1 MMEID
6 DERIAYAIAKTEV
19 LRFPK
24 QTLAT
29 FGITNIYYYLVTEPS
44 YQELVGEVRETVVR
58 EGRVI
63 AERPRVVTPF
73 YLLNLE
79 GFSES
84 AGSYLETIRQQYGPH
99 APGLFYT
106 YKNERRELT
115 IVSDDLAAVV
125 NRLNAKIDKEGDPL
139 SALIKG
145 VDELWDVSLLK
156 FIYDFTEGSVRSNV
170 QDLGARGL
178 LDIDSSGVPREARY
192 RVEELFNQVK
202 RGEMEPSELKR
213 ELDRWNLFREY
224 EDRFLNLF
232 RRWR

>member
-1 MMEID
+1 MEID
-6 DERIAYAIAKTEV
+6 EERIASAIAKTEV

-44 YQELVGEVRETVVR
+44 YRELVGEVQETVVR

-63 AERPRVVTPF
+63 VERPRVVTPL

-84 AGSYLETIRQQYGPH
+84 ASRYLETIRQQYGPH
-99 APGLFYT
+99 APGLLYT
-106 YKNERRELT
+106 YRNERGELT
-115 IVSDDLAAVV
+115 IVSDDLATVV
-125 NRLNAKIDKEGDPL
+125 NRLNAKIDKEGDSL
-139 SALIKG
+139 SAIVKG

-156 FIYDFTEGSVRSNV
+156 FIYDFTEGSLRNNV
-170 QDLGARGL
+170 WDLGARGL

-192 RVEELFNQVK
+192 RVEELFDQVE

-213 ELDRWNLFREY
+213 ELDRWNLFQRY

-232 RRWR
+232 RR

>member
-1 MMEID
+1 MEID
-6 DERIAYAIAKTEV
+6 EERIAYAIAKTEI

-44 YQELVGEVRETVVR
+44 YSELVGEVKETVVR

-84 AGSYLETIRQQYGPH
+84 AGSYLERIRQEYGPH

-106 YKNERRELT
+106 YKNERGQLT

-125 NRLNAKIDKEGDPL
+125 DRLNAKIEKEGDPL
-139 SALIKG
+139 SAIIKG

-156 FIYDFTEGSVRSNV
+156 FVYDITEGSVRSNV
-170 QDLGARGL
+170 WDLGVRGL
-178 LDIDSSGVPREARY
+178 LDIDSSGVPLEARY
-192 RVEELFNQVK
+192 RVEELFDQVRK
-202 RGEMEPSELKR
+202 GEIEPSELKR

-224 EDRFLNLF
+224 EDRFLSLF
-232 RRWR
+232 RRRS

>member
-6 DERIAYAIAKTEV
+6 EERIAHAIAKTEI

-44 YQELVGEVRETVVR
+44 YSELVGEVKETVVR

-84 AGSYLETIRQQYGPH
+84 AGRYLETIRQEYGPH

-106 YKNERRELT
+106 YKNERGELT

-125 NRLNAKIDKEGDPL
+125 DRLNTKIDKEGDPL
-139 SALIKG
+139 SAIIKG
-145 VDELWDVSLLK
+145 VDQLWDVSLLK
-156 FIYDFTEGSVRSNV
+156 FVYDFTEGSVRSNV
-170 QDLGARGL
+170 WDLGVRGL
-178 LDIDSSGVPREARY
+178 LDIDPSGVPLEARY
-192 RVEELFNQVK
+192 RVEELFDQVRK
-202 RGEMEPSELKR
+202 GEIEPSELKR

-224 EDRFLNLF
+224 EDRFLSLF
-232 RRWR
+232 RRRS